1 MVPNLNSSA
10 NVSNELNQFL
20 DRKRRESIDEFSDEV
35 NLGKDT
41 INEQFAN
48 YEFYGNP
55 DNRRLME
62 TLNEA
67 GYGFKEKMSLKKRV
81 VNFIKETAE
90 KYKVMN

>member
-1 MVPNLNSSA
+1 
-10 NVSNELNQFL
+10 
-20 DRKRRESIDEFSDEV
+20 
-35 NLGKDT
+35 
-41 INEQFAN
+41 
-48 YEFYGNP
+48 
-55 DNRRLME
+55 ME